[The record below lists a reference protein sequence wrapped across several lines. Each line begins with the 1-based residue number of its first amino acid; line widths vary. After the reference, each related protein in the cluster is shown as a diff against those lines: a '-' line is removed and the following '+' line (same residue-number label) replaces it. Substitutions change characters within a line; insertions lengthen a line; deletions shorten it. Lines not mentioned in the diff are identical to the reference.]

1 MRNLAAFLTGAVF
14 GMGVCIS
21 GMANPAKVQNFLDV
35 TGPWDP
41 TLLAVMA
48 GAVVAT
54 FAGYRLAANRSRP
67 LLASGFNRP
76 SSTAIDLRLMLGAV
90 VFGIGWGLS
99 GICPGPAIASLVTGT
114 WNPVIFLVAMAVGMW
129 LVRQFGPGLRW
140 RRDYEPHSGR

>member
-1 MRNLAAFLTGAVF
+1 MRNLAAFLIGALFGTGL
-14 GMGVCIS
+14 CIS

-48 GAVVAT
+48 GAVVAA
-54 FAGYRLAANRSRP
+54 FVGYRLAGNQARP

-76 SSTAIDLRLMLGAV
+76 SATAIDSKLILGAI
-90 VFGIGWGLS
+90 VFGVGWGLS

-129 LVRQFGPGLRW
+129 LVRHFGSSLRW
-140 RRDYEPHSGR
+140 RRNYEPHSGR